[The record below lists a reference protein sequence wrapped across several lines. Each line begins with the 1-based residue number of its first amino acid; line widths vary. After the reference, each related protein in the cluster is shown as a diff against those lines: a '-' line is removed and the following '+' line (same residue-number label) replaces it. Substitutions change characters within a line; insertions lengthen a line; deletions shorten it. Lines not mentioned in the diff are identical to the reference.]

1 MVPSSIAIGNTFLAD
16 GHHVA
21 LTRNSAVFGAFSGSM
36 GEVSFDGRVT
46 LDADG
51 SATVDLTRSYVW
63 ADLTL
68 EGAALSVT
76 ANSGPMPNLWITD
89 APSGARIQGGAAGG
103 EVTWRIVA
111 SRTDLPGVI
120 SIPVDVRSSGASSLD
135 QVRRS
140 VDAVKARV
148 VRR

>member
-1 MVPSSIAIGNTFLAD
+1 M
-16 GHHVA
+16 
-21 LTRNSAVFGAFSGSM
+21 
-36 GEVSFDGRVT
+36 T

-51 SATVDLTRSYVW
+51 TATVDLTRSYVW

-148 VRR
+148 ARR